1 MKSHKIMTLI
11 LLVVLIAWGTLS
23 SAYGQEKP
31 KKEQA
36 GMVVAR
42 RVVGTGVEKGE
53 TVGVAEKFSAT
64 TEKVYCFLEAKT
76 IPKDTE
82 ISFVWIHGQKE
93 LLKTTLPLK
102 MGSKWRTYAHKNL
115 RGLKGDWKVE
125 IKNANGNLIKD
136 VKFKVE

>member
-1 MKSHKIMTLI
+1 MSHKIITLI
-11 LLVVLIAWGTLS
+11 LLVVLIAWGTIS

-31 KKEQA
+31 KQEQA
-36 GMVVAR
+36 GIVITR
-42 RVVGTGVEKGE
+42 LVVGTGVEKGE
-53 TVGVAEKFSAT
+53 PVGVAEKFPAT
-64 TEKVYCFLEAKT
+64 TEKVYCFLEAKN

-93 LLKTTLPLK
+93 LLKMTLPLK

-125 IKNANGNLIKD
+125 IKDANGNLIKD